1 MKHLLKTNWIFCIVL
16 LFATSGCGNTASA
29 RESNSD
35 ALTYILPAPTLDGSV
50 SVESAL
56 ANRRS
61 RRSFENKPLSVEQL
75 SQMLWATY
83 GITQPQPHPRLRGGL
98 RTTPS
103 AGAMFPLEIYVV
115 IGNVTGIEPGVYW
128 YDSENHKI
136 IRTIDRD
143 VRAELR
149 HAALGQAMLEDA
161 PVTIVFTA
169 VYERITARYGERGR
183 LRYVY
188 MEIGHSAQNVY
199 LQAEAL
205 GLGTCAIAAFNDD
218 RVSELL
224 QLPADEAPLYL
235 MPVGH
240 FFR

>member
-1 MKHLLKTNWIFCIVL
+1 
-16 LFATSGCGNTASA
+16 
-29 RESNSD
+29 
-35 ALTYILPAPTLDGSV
+35 
-50 SVESAL
+50 
-56 ANRRS
+56 
-61 RRSFENKPLSVEQL
+61 
-75 SQMLWATY
+75 
-83 GITQPQPHPRLRGGL
+83 L

-103 AGAMFPLEIYVV
+103 AGASFPLEIYVV

-149 HAALGQAMLEDA
+149 NAALGQAMLRDA

-205 GLGTCAIAAFNDD
+205 GLGTCAIAAFHDD
-218 RVSELL
+218 RVSALL

-235 MPVGH
+235 MPVGY
-240 FFR
+240 FYR

>member
-1 MKHLLKTNWIFCIVL
+1 M
-16 LFATSGCGNTASA
+16 
-29 RESNSD
+29 
-35 ALTYILPAPTLDGSV
+35 ALTYILPAPALDGNV

-61 RRSFENKPLSVEQL
+61 RRNFQDKPLSVEQL
-75 SQMLWATY
+75 SQILWATY
-83 GITQPQPHPRLRGGL
+83 GITQPMPQPSLRGGL

-103 AGAMFPLEIYVV
+103 AGASYPLEIYVV
-115 IGNVTGIEPGVYW
+115 IGNVTGIEPGVYR
-128 YDSENHKI
+128 YVSEEHKI

-149 HAALGQAMLEDA
+149 DAALGQAMLRDA
-161 PVTIVFTA
+161 PITVVFAA

-205 GLGTCAIAAFNDD
+205 GLGTCAIAAFHDD
-218 RVSELL
+218 RVSAVL

-235 MPVGH
+235 MPVGY
-240 FFR
+240 FY